1 MMDIIMIISLVVV
14 LIYVLAA
21 IGLLMVSVINYVYLN
36 KEKENKWKL

>member
-36 KEKENKWKL
+36 KEKESKWK